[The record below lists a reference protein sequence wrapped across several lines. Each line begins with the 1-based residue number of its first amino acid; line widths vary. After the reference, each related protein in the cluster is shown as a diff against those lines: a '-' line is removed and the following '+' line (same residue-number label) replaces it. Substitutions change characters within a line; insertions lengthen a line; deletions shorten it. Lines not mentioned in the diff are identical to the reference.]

1 MSVVIIGSYVQD
13 YVWNVSTL
21 PMPGESRI
29 GEFSTGPGGKGSNQA
44 ICCRLQGVDTLFI
57 AALGNDSAASGAKAR
72 AATLGLEAVWISS
85 EQPTAAASVV
95 VDAQGRNLICVALGA
110 NQDLSAEAVRGAL
123 SEEKLPEHV
132 EVVLTQLET
141 NLGASVEAMR
151 LARTHGAIGVLNPA
165 PINPLVGR
173 ELLESAD
180 IITPNETEF
189 AFLMRHV
196 LCIELPENWW
206 LGLDAELHGWCRQ
219 LTSATVVIT
228 LGADGAFVS
237 HGDSQLSGKFK
248 DARPFYRVKALD
260 AKAIDTTGAGDAFN
274 AGLAAGLVKFA
285 GDFSA
290 ALQYATQVAGL
301 SVERP
306 GAALSMPTAEEV
318 ARRWA

>member
-13 YVWNVSTL
+13 YVWNVNAL
-21 PMPGESRI
+21 PKPGETRI
-29 GEFSTGPGGKGSNQA
+29 GEFSSGPGGKGSNQA
-44 ICCRLQGVDTLFI
+44 ICCRLQNVDTLFI
-57 AALGNDSAASGAKAR
+57 AALGNDSAASSAKAR

-85 EQPTAAASVV
+85 DQPTAAASVV

-123 SEEKLPEHV
+123 SGAKLAEHV

-141 NLGASVEAMR
+141 NIAASSEAMR
-151 LARTHGAIGVLNPA
+151 LAREHGVIGILNPA
-165 PINPLVGR
+165 PINPFLGR

-189 AFLMRHV
+189 AFLMRH
-196 LCIELPENWW
+196 LLDIELAENWW
-206 LGLDAELHGWCRQ
+206 LCLDAEVHALCRK
-219 LTSATVVIT
+219 LTQASVVIT

-237 HGDSQLSGKFK
+237 HADPASGKFK
-248 DARPFYRVKALD
+248 DTRAYYRVKALE

-285 GDFSA
+285 GDFPA
-290 ALQYATQVAGL
+290 AIHYASQVAGL
-301 SVERP
+301 SVERA

-318 ARRWA
+318 AQRWA